1 MGEEAPGGRE
11 GPGELGPQARAR
23 VPVELR
29 QLQRRPPEGV
39 AVWPEALPGGA
50 RGAGAGVGR
59 AGGESLSRLCAV
71 VDGPEG
77 TPFAGGSFRLSV
89 AVPFRYP
96 FEPPKVRFI
105 TPVYHPNIDSEGRI
119 CLDTFNRAWK
129 PSLSLSAVLLT
140 VRLLLAE
147 PNSDDGL
154 MADIADEYRTD
165 YPLFC
170 SKARD
175 LVRRYAMEHVQRG
188 VGAGPARPEE
198 TTTASPGR
206 AAACAE
212 AKPAQGRP
220 IPHGQGG
227 GAGPLGAAAAV
238 RGGAEAGRDGPST
251 AGALPACGDAQTGS
265 GGGGERLQG
274 SPAAKR
280 SKVSPVRGDRAGG
293 GGEPPVRGNL
303 PCLSGGGGRSPSK
316 DAPKRTS
323 RLSLRRR

>member
-1 MGEEAPGGRE
+1 MAEAQRGHQG
-11 GPGELGPQARAR
+11 GPGELGPQALAR

-39 AVWPEALPGGA
+39 AVWPEALPGA
-50 RGAGAGVGR
+50 RGG

-96 FEPPKVRFI
+96 FEPPKVRFL

-147 PNSDDGL
+147 PNPDDGL
-154 MADIADEYRTD
+154 MSDIADEYRAD
-165 YPLFC
+165 FPLFC

-175 LVRRYAMEHVQRG
+175 LVRRHAMEHVQRR
-188 VGAGPARPEE
+188 VGATPPP
-198 TTTASPGR
+198 PGESK
-206 AAACAE
+206 AE
-212 AKPAQGRP
+212 APRQAASAEAEATKGRH
-220 IPHGQGG
+220 IPHGQGC
-227 GAGPLGAAAAV
+227 GAPPLGAEPAE
-238 RGGAEAGRDGPST
+238 RGGLEAARDSAGTLETQPGCVHAPTSCSGGRD
-251 AGALPACGDAQTGS
+251 C
-265 GGGGERLQG
+265 LQG
-274 SPAAKR
+274 FPAAKR
-280 SKVSPVRGDRAGG
+280 SKVGPPHGDRAGG
-293 GGEPPVRGNL
+293 GGELPVGGNMRGLNR
-303 PCLSGGGGRSPSK
+303 GGGSSPSK

-323 RLSLRRR
+323 RLSLRRQ

>member
-1 MGEEAPGGRE
+1 MGEEAAGGRE

-39 AVWPEALPGGA
+39 AVWPEALPGA
-50 RGAGAGVGR
+50 RGG

-77 TPFAGGSFRLSV
+77 TPFAGGAFRLSV

-96 FEPPKVRFI
+96 FEPPKVRFL

-147 PNSDDGL
+147 PNPDDGL
-154 MADIADEYRTD
+154 MSDIADEYRAD

-175 LVRRYAMEHVQRG
+175 LVRQHAMEHVQRR
-188 VGAGPARPEE
+188 VGATPPPPVKTKADAPRR
-198 TTTASPGR
+198 TAS
-206 AAACAE
+206 AE
-212 AKPAQGRP
+212 AEPAEGRCVP
-220 IPHGQGG
+220 RGQGS
-227 GAGPLGAAAAV
+227 GATPLGN
-238 RGGAEAGRDGPST
+238 EPAGR
-251 AGALPACGDAQTGS
+251 GAVEAARDSPGTVEAQPGCMHARTGS
-265 GGGGERLQG
+265 GGGRDCLQG
-274 SPAAKR
+274 SPTAKR
-280 SKVSPVRGDRAGG
+280 AKVGPLHGDRAGR
-293 GGEPPVRGNL
+293 GGELPAVETAPVLNS
-303 PCLSGGGGRSPSK
+303 SGGGSSPSK

-323 RLSLRRR
+323 RLSLRRQ